1 MRQWEEN
8 KVMKLF
14 GRNFSLICHE
24 GKHDDEHAYEED
36 HRISWNGSIL
46 QIKRNG
52 TYRKYKESAHM
63 A

>member
-24 GKHDDEHAYEED
+24 GKHDDETKTGQTRLRGGPSDKLERQH
-36 HRISWNGSIL
+36 SSN
-46 QIKRNG
+46 QKKR
-52 TYRKYKESAHM
+52 YL
-63 A
+63 